1 MSEGMEIQDDK
12 MSDIIEEQ
20 VKNTSSSSVSL
31 QKFSSFDLNE
41 EANSEEEDCADEMDD
56 LINLEDDKKGNS
68 TNDSTSGGEG
78 SERKNTVR
86 QYVRSKMPR
95 LRWTP
100 DLHLSFVH
108 AVERLGG
115 QEKATPKLVLQ
126 LMNVRG
132 LTISHVKSHLQMYR
146 SKKLDDSGQVLSQN
160 KSIQG
165 RDHINRFFYQRTSP
179 LQHFKM
185 ENGAIVLGRNP
196 PEGNGVQSLLQHP
209 LHRHPLDFQATY
221 SRHQQ
226 WISNQYAVTK
236 PSYPISKDDGQG
248 SNLFNTMFLRNQDQL
263 SSTPNQIHATDV
275 GVRNGPIK
283 PSQFHEE
290 KKWPPRKIVPSNN
303 SWVST
308 SSQHSNCQISTM
320 PRTIQTTYFVQPS
333 RWNCINSTRIWQL
346 PSNLQDHKSEKKSKH
361 KEWLPDLQLALSQ
374 SAENK
379 EEKTCGKSVPE
390 INTMLSLSLFPYSS
404 RQTNTT

>member
-146 SKKLDDSGQVLSQN
+146 SKKLDDSGQ
-160 KSIQG
+160 
-165 RDHINRFFYQRTSP
+165 
-179 LQHFKM
+179 
-185 ENGAIVLGRNP
+185 GRNP

-346 PSNLQDHKSEKKSKH
+346 PSNLQDHKSVSNTFEHEFSSSFWLKEKKSKH

>member
-78 SERKNTVR
+78 SDRKNTVR

-209 LHRHPLDFQATY
+209 LHRHPLDFKATY

-248 SNLFNTMFLRNQDQL
+248 SNLINTMFLRNQDQL
-263 SSTPNQIHATDV
+263 SSTTPNQIHATDV

-290 KKWPPRKIVPSNN
+290 KKWPPCKIVPSNN
-303 SWVST
+303 SW
-308 SSQHSNCQISTM
+308 
-320 PRTIQTTYFVQPS
+320 PS

-346 PSNLQDHKSEKKSKH
+346 PSNLQDHKSVSNTFEHELSSSFWLKEKKSKH

>member
-146 SKKLDDSGQVLSQN
+146 SKKLDDSGQ
-160 KSIQG
+160 
-165 RDHINRFFYQRTSP
+165 
-179 LQHFKM
+179 
-185 ENGAIVLGRNP
+185 GRNP

-303 SWVST
+303 SW
-308 SSQHSNCQISTM
+308 
-320 PRTIQTTYFVQPS
+320 PS

-346 PSNLQDHKSEKKSKH
+346 PSNLQDHKSVSNTFEHEFSSSFWLKEKKSKH